1 MSEAAVE
8 VTTSPIKPISTRP
21 AFLTP
26 KLVLLL
32 ALGFVVVCRI
42 LAAALLPERTGAF
55 ELLYASAARLL
66 GGENLYPFGNQWLP
80 YPLPAVLLV
89 IPFTAFPLALA
100 RPLFDVMIGWAF
112 VYALWKYRGQYGL
125 LALLSGAYLFALWH
139 GETTPLM
146 VAAILIPVLA
156 FLLVVKPSSSVALLV
171 ARPSKKAVL
180 AVAAVVALTLIV
192 RPTWPVDWWRAM
204 PADFTPWMPP
214 IFRPFGALLLIAAL
228 RWNLPEGRL
237 ILATALLPQTGLPY
251 ELVLLALIPVSL
263 GEMAIYLAGTW
274 IAVAD
279 AAGVLQILGGG
290 EWTMTG
296 WPVTLCAVYLPM
308 TYLVLRRPGSK
319 GGPWIGKERRRAHRL
334 SDDDLKVDVVAGD
347 GQFSA
352 TVTHVPTQ
360 QFATESAPTRQLAV
374 RKAHDKLAALLAR
387 ASRLAKKV
395 PAEQK

>member
-1 MSEAAVE
+1 MSEPAVA
-8 VTTSPIKPISTRP
+8 VTTRSIPSRP
-21 AFLTP
+21 AFMTP

-32 ALGFVVVCRI
+32 ALGFVLVSRL
-42 LAAALLPERTGAF
+42 LAMAWLPGRTGAF
-55 ELLYASAARLL
+55 ELLYASAARLV
-66 GGENLYPFGNQWLP
+66 GGETPYPFGNQWLP

-112 VYALWKYRGQYGL
+112 VYALWKYRGPYGL

-146 VAAILIPVLA
+146 VAASLVPALG
-156 FLLVVKPSSSVALLV
+156 FLLVVKPSSSVALWA
-171 ARPSKKAVL
+171 ARPSRKAVL
-180 AVAAVVALTLIV
+180 AVAACVVLTLVV
-192 RPTWPVDWWRAM
+192 RPSWPVDWWRAM
-204 PADFTPWMPP
+204 PADFSPWMPP

-251 ELVLLALIPVSL
+251 ELVLLALIPTTL

-279 AAGVLQILGGG
+279 AAGALQILGGG

-296 WPVTLCAVYLPM
+296 WPVTLCAVYFPM
-308 TYLVLRRPGSK
+308 LYLVLRRPGSK

-334 SDDDLKVDVVAGD
+334 ADDDLKVDVTAED

-352 TVTHVPTQ
+352 TVTHLPTQ
-360 QFATESAPTRQLAV
+360 QCATDSAPTRQLAV

-387 ASRLAKKV
+387 ASRLVKKV
-395 PAEQK
+395 AAD